1 MNWLCA
7 GWWESSP
14 VKTNNPK
21 RGKPVRPAPKPAD
34 KAMKSPSGG
43 TDNPQGA
50 MLGVGGLTEI
60 RQLIRL
66 VQRTGIGE
74 LEVSSGQRTVRI
86 AAHAHHAVGAGPA
99 LPVALGAPAA
109 EGPAPA
115 AVPPA
120 PKPAENAAV
129 IASPMVGTFY
139 RAPAPDADPYVEVGD
154 MVEVGQTVCIIEA
167 MKLMNEIESDFRGR
181 VVKIL
186 VENAQPVEFGQKL
199 FLIEP
204 A

>member
-1 MNWLCA
+1 
-7 GWWESSP
+7 
-14 VKTNNPK
+14 VKS
-21 RGKPVRPAPKPAD
+21 A
-34 KAMKSPSGG
+34 SGG
-43 TDNPQGA
+43 TDNPYGA
-50 MLGVGGLTEI
+50 LLGTGDLVEI
-60 RQLIRL
+60 RRLIRL

-74 LEVSSGQRTVRI
+74 LEVSSGQRKVRI
-86 AAHAHHAVGAGPA
+86 AAQAHPAVGTGPSP
-99 LPVALGAPAA
+99 PVAVAAPAMEQSA
-109 EGPAPA
+109 AAAPS
-115 AVPPA
+115 V
-120 PKPAENAAV
+120 PKPADAAAV

-139 RAPAPDADPYVEVGD
+139 RAPAPDADPFVEVGD

-186 VENAQPVEFGQKL
+186 VENAQPVEFGQNL